1 MTTLAVMKARIADEL
16 ARSDLT
22 SQIAYAITDAIEA
35 YKHKKFSFSNA
46 RFNFSTVAD
55 QEFYDEDD
63 HANLAADVLQK
74 IEYVKLYI
82 SDTPRDLRAMSPT
95 RIESAAANG
104 IQRGD
109 PSGYC
114 WYTEQL
120 RFFPIPNAVRTVRIG
135 AKIRPAVPASDAE
148 TGNVWMTEGER
159 LIRCRAKFEL
169 FTHVIRNQD
178 RAAAMVPLIQDAF
191 DQLKEKDADIN
202 IDGPDG
208 TVEPM
213 RF

>member
-1 MTTLAVMKARIADEL
+1 MTTLAVMKARIADEI

-35 YKHKKFSFSNA
+35 YKQKKFSFSNA
-46 RFNFSTVAD
+46 RFNFSTVIS
-55 QEFYDEDD
+55 QEFYDSSD

-74 IEYVKLYI
+74 IESIFVYI
-82 SDTPRDLRAMSPT
+82 GETPRRLKAMSPDA
-95 RIESAAANG
+95 IESAATDSFTA
-104 IQRGD
+104 D
-109 PSGYC
+109 PSNYC
-114 WYTEQL
+114 WYGEQL
-120 RFFPIPNAVRTVRIG
+120 RLWPIPYAVRTVRML
-135 AKIRPAVPASDAE
+135 AKIRPAAPAADGT
-148 TGNVWMTEGER
+148 TGNAWMTEGER

-169 FTHVIRNQD
+169 FTHVIRNSEK
-178 RAAAMVPLIQDAF
+178 AAEMVPLINEAF
-191 DQLKEKDADIN
+191 DQLREKDTDIN